1 MSRRLTEDER
11 AIWDRV
17 ARTARRLQRASDPGP
32 DLRLSPVPDAEA
44 APLRPLPGPRAILPS
59 RAPSPPGQLSG
70 PRVVLDLARPLDQVL
85 AEAPVRLDAG
95 LHRRMVRG
103 KLSPESR
110 IDLHGM
116 TRAQAQPALTGF
128 LLSAQARGL
137 RLVLVIT
144 GKGRERDDD
153 DHGPMPRR
161 PGALR
166 HDLPHWVQSPPLR
179 AIVLDLRPAHRSHGG
194 GGAFYVYLRRRG

>member
-17 ARTARRLQRASDPGP
+17 ARTARRLQRAPDPGP
-32 DLRLSPVPDAEA
+32 DLRQAPVPDPQAQ
-44 APLRPLPGPRAILPS
+44 PPRPLPAPRVILPS
-59 RAPSPPGQLSG
+59 RSPAPPGQRVG
-70 PRVVLDLARPLDQVL
+70 PRIALDLARPLDQAL
-85 AEAPVRLDAG
+85 AEAPVRMDAG

-103 KLSPESR
+103 KLTPESR

-128 LLSAQARGL
+128 LLSAHARGL

-153 DHGPMPRR
+153 SAPMPQR

-166 HDLPHWVQSPPLR
+166 HDLPHWVQSGPLR